1 MSVQTIHLDL
11 GEKGQCSRAQS
22 SLLQTEFFPFILTF
36 KIFKSENSKTRAGNL
51 IENITSHKEVCVFI
65 PCFSSPWDE
74 VKSNANLKIIPF
86 VGKLNNDRYTYRI
99 LNMYFLEAEG
109 KFFWFPESI
118 SVTTEL
124 VKLRCHQKLAFEIY
138 STGLVLVSFYIQ
150 LKHNNVSSVDATS
163 VQTLLQQG
171 D

>member
-1 MSVQTIHLDL
+1 MCKSSIWTWGRRGNAVELNHRTCRQNSFHL
-11 GEKGQCSRAQS
+11 S
-22 SLLQTEFFPFILTF
+22 SLL

-86 VGKLNNDRYTYRI
+86 IGKLNNDRYTYRI

-150 LKHNNVSSVDATS
+150 LKHNNVSSVDATT